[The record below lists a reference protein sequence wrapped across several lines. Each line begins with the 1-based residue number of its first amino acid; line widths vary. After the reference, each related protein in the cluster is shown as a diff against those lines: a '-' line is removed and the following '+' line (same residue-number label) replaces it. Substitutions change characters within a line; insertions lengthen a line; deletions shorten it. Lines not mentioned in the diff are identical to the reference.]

1 MSTEL
6 SGDDCDWLGTVI
18 ISEMEASQNLK
29 IARKMIIIN
38 RISLNMK

>member
-6 SGDDCDWLGTVI
+6 SRDDCDRLGTVI

-29 IARKMIIIN
+29 IAHKMIIIN